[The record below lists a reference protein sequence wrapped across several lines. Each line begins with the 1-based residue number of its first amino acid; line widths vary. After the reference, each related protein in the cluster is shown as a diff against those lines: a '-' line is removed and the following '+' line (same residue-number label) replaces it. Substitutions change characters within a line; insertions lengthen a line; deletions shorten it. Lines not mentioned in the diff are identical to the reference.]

1 MRVFFLSSFAAKER
15 VMFPVRRQIS
25 IHAGRLRRDATNAEK
40 MIWHILRNRQLAGAK
55 FRRQATLGRYVVD
68 FLCVEAKLVV
78 ELDGGQHDAETDAQR
93 TRWLEAQGYRVM
105 RFWNNDVIENLEGVA
120 DTIRAAL

>member
-78 ELDGGQHDAETDAQR
+78 ELDGGQHDAETDAAR
-93 TRWLEAQGYRVM
+93 TQWLEAQGYRVM

-120 DTIRAAL
+120 DTIRASL

>member
-120 DTIRAAL
+120 DTIRASL

>member
-1 MRVFFLSSFAAKER
+1 VRVFFLSSFAAKER

-120 DTIRAAL
+120 DTIRASL

>member
-1 MRVFFLSSFAAKER
+1 
-15 VMFPVRRQIS
+15 MFPVRRQIS
-25 IHAGRLRRDATNAEK
+25 RHAGPLRRDATNAEK
-40 MIWHILRNRQLAGAK
+40 MIWHILRNRQWAGAK

-78 ELDGGQHDAETDAQR
+78 ELDGGQHDAETDAAR
-93 TRWLEAQGYRVM
+93 TRWPEAQGYRVM

-120 DTIRAAL
+120 DTIRASL